1 MQQKIK
7 VLLELAETPSS
18 DPTEEL
24 MNLKVSDNKETDVSS
39 SSFSDT
45 GMFNKSSHKSHW
57 QINNY
62 KLRYISGL
70 FGK

>member
-7 VLLELAETPSS
+7 VMLELEESPSS

-39 SSFSDT
+39 LSFSDI
-45 GMFNKSSHKSHW
+45 GMFT
-57 QINNY
+57 
-62 KLRYISGL
+62 
-70 FGK
+70 